1 MATLFIFAEN
11 IELQTM
17 LKNQVSEHRLSD
29 SGFNIPMLQ
38 NIIPQYKSMHT
49 FNLGIRV
56 AAVFQ
61 NVPVPCLVLPRSSLA
76 KTPFRMANTLGLID
90 AGYRGEV
97 KAMVDVLDSHDEIT
111 INNGT
116 RYFQVCQHN
125 FLPWD
130 QIIIVD
136 SLEALPRPPDNRGEG
151 GFGSTGH

>member
-1 MATLFIFAEN
+1 
-11 IELQTM
+11 
-17 LKNQVSEHRLSD
+17 
-29 SGFNIPMLQ
+29 
-38 NIIPQYKSMHT
+38 
-49 FNLGIRV
+49 
-56 AAVFQ
+56 
-61 NVPVPCLVLPRSSLA
+61 
-76 KTPFRMANTLGLID
+76 
-90 AGYRGEV
+90 
-97 KAMVDVLDSHDEIT
+97 MVDVLDSHDEIT